1 MQQVY
6 CEPGQNRK
14 IAALSM
20 RLCARFFMVKN
31 MVEKKI
37 IDEIKK
43 MNRRAIKNGDIPVS
57 CVITKNGKIISK
69 AYNIKH
75 KNKNPFDHA
84 EIIAIKK
91 ACKKLN
97 TVNLIDCE
105 LYVSLFP
112 CLMCQGAITEAR
124 IKKVFYILDKNKNI
138 NNTTQY
144 ERTFVQEK
152 SYFNQEIKQ
161 FFEDKR

>member
-1 MQQVY
+1 
-6 CEPGQNRK
+6 
-14 IAALSM
+14 
-20 RLCARFFMVKN
+20 

-69 AYNIKH
+69 AYNRKH

>member
-1 MQQVY
+1 
-6 CEPGQNRK
+6 
-14 IAALSM
+14 M

-69 AYNIKH
+69 AYNRKH

>member
-1 MQQVY
+1 
-6 CEPGQNRK
+6 
-14 IAALSM
+14 M

-31 MVEKKI
+31 MIEKKI

-69 AYNIKH
+69 AYNRKH